1 MWTEKLFPR
10 LSLPLLG
17 SLCLATACPGQDVP
31 AFPGAEGDGQFATG
45 GRGGQVVHVTNLA
58 LSGPGSLAD
67 CVSQPNRIV
76 VFDVSGIID
85 LTPSASGANQAKKP
99 PKKIAIAQPNITIA
113 GQTAPGEGI
122 CIKGGTLTISAD
134 NVIVRHI
141 RCRRGWNYEGDSG
154 DALEIKPIAKG
165 VQTQAEGVSPEEFEK
180 TKLKKEQRGKQ
191 VYEFDDLDRI
201 VIDHCSTSW
210 ATDENLTVTHAGQ
223 STISWSIAA
232 EGCDYTNPKQ
242 TPPNHSE
249 GSLWGSA
256 APNGRSTMHH
266 MLYAHNRLRNPRTTG
281 GDDQPPVLT
290 FYNNV
295 IYNWSE
301 YPTHTGSQ
309 RVHLQWLNNFYKAG
323 PSTPPDIA
331 SIAFEFHGDPL
342 ARLCAS
348 GNVIDGS
355 PAATANNRLAVSYSP
370 NKFKNVSPADRAAM
384 IIDQPWSELPAAIQ
398 TATDAFESVL
408 ASCGATLPARDM
420 VDVRI
425 AKSVRDGRGAV
436 IRTEL
441 DLAANERWPDY
452 HSLPKPLDSDN
463 DGLPDYWE
471 QQYAF
476 NPTDSSDSA
485 KISVGYANIEHY
497 FNNTDPRGQSTPILS
512 VSAIVPRAE
521 AGQPALWRLT
531 RTGDISQP
539 LTVAFALAGDAV
551 PGRDFAPLPGS
562 ATFPPRESA
571 VLIKLEPL
579 PAAQD
584 QKMVVLTLPANNSD
598 YKIGCPSQSLALI
611 RNVGR

>member
-1 MWTEKLFPR
+1 MLPR
-10 LSLPLLG
+10 VSWPLLG
-17 SLCLATACPGQDVP
+17 FLYLAGVCLAQDVP

-58 LSGPGSLAD
+58 PSGPGSLAD

-85 LTPSASGANQAKKP
+85 LTPTANGSKQDKKL
-99 PKKIAIAQPNITIA
+99 PKKIAVAHPNITIV

-180 TKLKKEQRGKQ
+180 TKLKKEERGKQ
-191 VYEFDDLDRI
+191 VSEFDDLNRI

-223 STISWSIAA
+223 STISWSFAA
-232 EGCDYTNPKQ
+232 EGCDYANPKQ

-323 PSTPPDIA
+323 PSTPSEIA
-331 SIAFEFHGDPL
+331 AIAFEFHGDPL
-342 ARLCAS
+342 ARLYAS
-348 GNVIDGS
+348 GNIIDGS
-355 PAATANNRLAVSYSP
+355 PSATANNRLAVGYSP
-370 NKFKNVSPADRAAM
+370 SKFKNVSAADRAAM
-384 IIDQPWSELPAAIQ
+384 VIDQPWSEPPAALQ
-398 TATDAFESVL
+398 TAADAFESVL
-408 ASCGATLPARDM
+408 ADGGATLPARDM

-425 AKSVRDGRGAV
+425 ANSVRTGRGAV

-441 DLAANERWPDY
+441 DLPADERCPDY
-452 HSLPKPLDSDN
+452 RSLPKPVDSDN
-463 DGLPDYWE
+463 DGIPDYWE
-471 QQYAF
+471 QQYGLD
-476 NPTDSSDSA
+476 PTDSSDSA
-485 KISVGYANIEHY
+485 KISAGYANIEHY
-497 FNNTDPRGQSTPILS
+497 FNNTDPRGESTPIIS
-512 VSAIVPRAE
+512 VSAIVPRAQQ
-521 AGQPALWRLT
+521 GQPAVWRLT
-531 RTGDISQP
+531 RSGDTSKS
-539 LTVAFALAGDAV
+539 LTVNYTLSGDAIS
-551 PGRDFAPLPGS
+551 GRDFAPLAGT
-562 ATFPPRESA
+562 ATFAARESSL
-571 VLIKLEPL
+571 LIRLQAL
-579 PAAQD
+579 PAAHD
-584 QKMVVLTLPANNSD
+584 EKVVILTLPVNDPD
-598 YKIGCPSQSLALI
+598 YKIGCPPQSLALI